1 MYQILYIP
9 KFKLL
14 IKLWEKRSIMK
25 LSKYRF
31 TIKPQRE
38 LILPPYKG
46 STFRGGFG
54 HAFRHAVCVERKK
67 ECAGCLL
74 RSNCV
79 YSFVFETSV
88 PHEDGKQQDKDVPH
102 PFIIELPLDQRQH
115 YGINDRLD
123 FDLVLIGRA
132 VDYMPYFIFAFEE
145 VGRVGVGKNNGQ
157 YSLEKVIGMNNGEES
172 VIYDG
177 KSHFRDDFHT
187 TDSNDI
193 MKEGELPD
201 SYRVKLRFLTP
212 TRIKYNGKFITD
224 TNFEIVIR
232 NLLRRLSSL
241 AEIHCGEKWELDW
254 KGLIERTNM
263 IKTVQTDL
271 VWKDWERYSQ
281 RQDTKLKMGGFL
293 GEITFEGDLAEFM
306 PYLKLGEYLHI
317 GKGTVFGLGKYEI
330 VGE

>member
-1 MYQILYIP
+1 VD
-9 KFKLL
+9 
-14 IKLWEKRSIMK
+14 EASMK

-31 TIKPQRE
+31 TIKPTRE

-54 HAFRHAVCVERKK
+54 HAFRHAVCIEQEKK
-67 ECAGCLL
+67 CPECSV
-74 RSNCV
+74 RSKCV
-79 YSFVFETSV
+79 YSYVFETSV
-88 PHEDGKQQDKDVPH
+88 THEEGKQQDKDVPH
-102 PFIIELPLDQRQH
+102 PFIIEPPIDERRH
-115 YGINDRLD
+115 YGIDDRLD
-123 FDLVLIGRA
+123 FILILIGRA

-157 YSLEKVIGMNNGEES
+157 YSLEKVIGMNNGEETL
-172 VIYDG
+172 IYDG

-187 TDSNDI
+187 IDSNAI
-193 MKEGELPD
+193 INVGELPD
-201 SYRVKLRFLTP
+201 SHRVKLRFLTP
-212 TRIKYNGKFITD
+212 ARIKYNGKFID
-224 TNFEIVIR
+224 DANFEVVIR

-254 KGLIERTNM
+254 KGLIERTKE
-263 IKTVQTDL
+263 IKTVHSDL

-293 GEITFEGDLAEFM
+293 GEITFEGDLDEFM
-306 PYLKLGEYLHI
+306 PFLKLGEYLHI

-330 VGE
+330 ISE